1 MNSEVLL
8 ALKRDLSQRYRS
20 AGETVAKGK
29 SAVKRADSRLA
40 NLSDALAIVQA
51 SAEEVQ
57 NFVHSRIADLVEK
70 CLQAVFEDPYSFQIK
85 FVKKRGKTE
94 AHPVFVR
101 NGNELS
107 YKDVGGGVIDVTSFA
122 LRLACLSLMNPR
134 PRRLLVLDEP
144 FRCVSR
150 SNQNRVKILLETLSK
165 EMNFQII
172 MVTHNANYSCGK
184 EVYIG
189 ERNLE
194 ENPQNTD

>member
-1 MNSEVLL
+1 MNSEALL
-8 ALKRDLSQRYRS
+8 AIKRDLAARYRS
-20 AGETVAKGK
+20 AGETVAKGR
-29 SAVKRADSRLA
+29 SAVKRADSRIA
-40 NLSDALAIVQA
+40 DLSTALAIVQG

-70 CLQAVFEDPYSFQIK
+70 CLGSVFQDPYKFQIK

-134 PRRLLVLDEP
+134 PRKLLVLDEP
-144 FRCVSR
+144 FRFLSKR
-150 SNQNRVKILLETLSK
+150 KDYRERIKILLETLSK
-165 EMNFQII
+165 EMGFQII
-172 MVTHNANYSCGK
+172 QVTHDSELEVGK
-184 EVYIG
+184 VVVI
-189 ERNLE
+189 
-194 ENPQNTD
+194 D